1 MAADPAELCA
11 RLVADGVVG
20 AVQAAWRT
28 AGGSAGSCAVGGA
41 VPTSRF
47 ALASLSK
54 PILALACLVAVE
66 EGSLTLEAPVLG
78 AGTLADLLAHDAG
91 LPFDDAAARR
101 VQLDPS
107 AGWAEVAAA
116 YAAVAPVDGVG
127 VRRTYSNVGYARAA
141 GELERATGLAW
152 TDYVAAAVLEPLGM
166 RSTSFGCA
174 PDDPSVVVVV
184 REPGLLGHGEQLFNG
199 TRFRALGLPQSGAF
213 GTAADYLALVRLVL
227 DGGRLP
233 SGGSLLAPETC
244 ALLHLN
250 HGGALPGGVGGFMEW
265 DRCDWGLG
273 FELRDGKAP
282 HWTGAAL
289 SPEAFTHFG
298 ASGTLAFGDP
308 ATGACGVILADR
320 GTYAGWMLEP
330 GGWPDLCAAIAA

>member
-1 MAADPAELCA
+1 V
-11 RLVADGVVG
+11 VA
-20 AVQAAWRT
+20 
-28 AGGSAGSCAVGGA
+28 
-41 VPTSRF
+41 
-47 ALASLSK
+47 
-54 PILALACLVAVE
+54 
-66 EGSLTLEAPVLG
+66 
-78 AGTLADLLAHDAG
+78 
-91 LPFDDAAARR
+91 
-101 VQLDPS
+101 
-107 AGWAEVAAA
+107 
-116 YAAVAPVDGVG
+116 
-127 VRRTYSNVGYARAA
+127 
-141 GELERATGLAW
+141 
-152 TDYVAAAVLEPLGM
+152 
-166 RSTSFGCA
+166 
-174 PDDPSVVVVV
+174 V

-199 TRFRALGLPQSGAF
+199 ARFRALGLPQSGAF

-233 SGGSLLAPETC
+233 AGGSLLAPETC
-244 ALLHLN
+244 ALLHRN

-308 ATGACGVILADR
+308 ATGACGVFLADR